1 MANINDFRRRRLAA
15 AAGRPEREIWWRALV
30 GRIDEAEDDGRPL
43 WERRSEKWQRRYA
56 RRRYWDYVLNKWTW
70 RVVTAAIFLYLAVNL
85 ITGNGI
91 FRNNETRS
99 PWRDAA
105 IQKGIETG
113 ELDFSRIR
121 GWDAESTSTAVV
133 EFSDEE

>member
-1 MANINDFRRRRLAA
+1 MANINDFRRRLAA
-15 AAGRPEREIWWRALV
+15 SAGRPERESWWRASV

-70 RVVTAAIFLYLAVNL
+70 RVITAAIFLYLAVNL

-91 FRNNETRS
+91 FRNNEVPD
-99 PWRDAA
+99 PWGDARR
-105 IQKGIETG
+105 QKMIETG
-113 ELDFSRIR
+113 EFDFSRIR
-121 GWDAESTSTAVV
+121 GWDAESTSTAVA